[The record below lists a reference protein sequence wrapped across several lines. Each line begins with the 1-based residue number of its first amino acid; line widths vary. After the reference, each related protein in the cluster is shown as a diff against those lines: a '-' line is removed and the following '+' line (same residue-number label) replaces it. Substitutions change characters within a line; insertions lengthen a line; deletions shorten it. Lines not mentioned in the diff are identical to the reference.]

1 MLIPPVL
8 FQGII
13 RQCHVGSRPPT
24 KQRKERVPLP
34 YTIETLETVRKTS
47 KQLANRHIRNRDNSV
62 HIYIYI
68 YTYIHTYTHTH
79 THIYIYIHYIHITIL
94 RQLFYQVKPDESPL
108 ERPVFPPFPRPRGW
122 WPSSNARCS
131 TWMLHP
137 AASVGAQGDR
147 YNPMTL
153 ILNTP

>member
-13 RQCHVGSRPPT
+13 RQRHVGSRPPT

-68 YTYIHTYTHTH
+68 YTYIHTYTH
-79 THIYIYIHYIHITIL
+79 IYIYISIIFIL
-94 RQLFYQVKPDESPL
+94 PYYASFFTRLNQMNPPLKGQFFHHFPGPEAGGPLRTQGAAPGCCTQRRQSG
-108 ERPVFPPFPRPRGW
+108 PRAIDIIP
-122 WPSSNARCS
+122 
-131 TWMLHP
+131 
-137 AASVGAQGDR
+137 
-147 YNPMTL
+147 
-153 ILNTP
+153 